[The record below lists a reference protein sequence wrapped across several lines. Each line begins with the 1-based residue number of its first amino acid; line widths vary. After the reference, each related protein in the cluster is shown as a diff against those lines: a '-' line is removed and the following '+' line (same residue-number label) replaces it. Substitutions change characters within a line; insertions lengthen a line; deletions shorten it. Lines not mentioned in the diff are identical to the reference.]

1 VTVTLA
7 RMAGGRTVTVK
18 ARFLTAGT
26 LLARSAPERKLSV
39 KR

>member
-1 VTVTLA
+1 MTLP
-7 RMAGGRTVTVK
+7 RMAGGRKVTAK

-26 LLARSAPERKLSV
+26 LLARSAPVRKLSV